1 MTKLRGSDG
10 GVAWSTAFGDV
21 GDDSPSGIVVD
32 PKGNV
37 VVAGTLAGPIEAGGP
52 FGGGG
57 TDAFVVA
64 FDPSTG
70 NRRWSKMI
78 GGIGGDS
85 GNSQL
90 SAGVD
95 ALYVTVGAGGAINY
109 GTPLMGR
116 GESPRGDPKM
126 QP

>member
-1 MTKLRGSDG
+1 LVAKLRGSDG
-10 GVAWSTAFGDV
+10 GVVWSTAFGDA
-21 GDDSPSGIVVD
+21 GDDSPAGIVVD

-37 VVAGTLAGPIEAGGP
+37 VVAGSLTGPIDAGGP

-57 TDAFVVA
+57 SDAFVVA

-78 GGIGGDS
+78 GGVGGDS
-85 GNSQL
+85 GNSL

-109 GTPLMGR
+109 GTPLV
-116 GESPRGDPKM
+116 GEANPLGAVLKM